1 MTLYTCDIEKNT
13 QKSNSIKRNG
23 SERRLGV
30 SSLSKVIELQAEA
43 WDKEVKRVEGPVVV
57 DFWHNMCGWCL
68 KLNPIFEQLPE
79 QLQDAKYAKMNILD
93 STENRNLAMEH
104 GVMGTP
110 TIKVFCEGRD
120 IGEIVGF
127 RTLDKL
133 VNELKAIFASRE
145 DCIAQS
151 TPLE

>member
-1 MTLYTCDIEKNT
+1 MALYACDIEKNT
-13 QKSNSIKRNG
+13 KKSNSIKRNG

>member
-1 MTLYTCDIEKNT
+1 MDVKIYHI
-13 QKSNSIKRNG
+13 IKRNG

>member
-1 MTLYTCDIEKNT
+1 MALYACDIEKNT
-13 QKSNSIKRNG
+13 KKSNSIKRNG

-79 QLQDAKYAKMNILD
+79 QLQDAKYAKMDILD

>member
-1 MTLYTCDIEKNT
+1 M
-13 QKSNSIKRNG
+13 
-23 SERRLGV
+23 
-30 SSLSKVIELQAEA
+30 
-43 WDKEVKRVEGPVVV
+43 
-57 DFWHNMCGWCL
+57 
-68 KLNPIFEQLPE
+68 NPIFEQLPE
-79 QLQDAKYAKMNILD
+79 HLGDAEYAKMNVLD

-133 VNELKAIFASRE
+133 VSELMEILASRE